1 MIERRI
7 RRGDYL
13 LRPIP
18 SERKLA
24 AEIGVSHMT
33 ARKAVKELLDRNVL
47 SRQPNG
53 NLQISPDY
61 HADAGAGQVV
71 LLYPAFASA
80 YLSHLCQVVS
90 TAAEAYGLSTRPVP
104 YVHWDDPI
112 VLTATNN
119 PGGVIVIPSSL
130 DIPAHIL
137 AVLQSNRVVSLDLDL
152 SDRQVPSIRLFSDA
166 HIVSVLDHLLKLGH
180 HHIDCISTH
189 THNPEIQRRIQLWS
203 DWTYRN
209 GVAGELHERAAPTFT
224 DPTPY
229 AFEEMSA
236 VLRKSP
242 VKATCF
248 VATTFPAAVGAIR
261 ACWEQKRAVRRGLIG
276 VRDEH
281 RSARAVHDA
290 VDHGARHARLVESS
304 AALLRLVHE
313 RKNPG
318 PAHCGWSRPSRCCSK
333 ANRPIGRS
341 VRPNVFDRLPKFD
354 ITNLFYLPA
363 VKSSVERETSMRICT
378 IARRA
383 IVVGIGFILAS
394 TAIADDHP
402 FAHPPGLGG
411 RSNDVRG

>member
-1 MIERRI
+1 MSVIERRI

-47 SRQPNG
+47 SRQTNG
-53 NLQISPDY
+53 NLQIAPDY
-61 HADAGAGQVV
+61 HADANATQVI

-152 SDRQVPSIRLFSDA
+152 SDKQVPSIRLFSDA

-261 ACWEQKRAVRRGLIG
+261 ACWEQKRAVGTDLSVCAMNIEAPARFMTPSITGLDTPDLSK
-276 VRDEH
+276 VLH
-281 RSARAVHDA
+281 RCFDWFTNEKPWA
-290 VDHGARHARLVESS
+290 GP
-304 AALLRLVHE
+304 LRLEPTEPMLFEGESTDRPTH
-313 RKNPG
+313 K
-318 PAHCGWSRPSRCCSK
+318 SRR
-333 ANRPIGRS
+333 
-341 VRPNVFDRLPKFD
+341 V
-354 ITNLFYLPA
+354 
-363 VKSSVERETSMRICT
+363 
-378 IARRA
+378 
-383 IVVGIGFILAS
+383 
-394 TAIADDHP
+394 
-402 FAHPPGLGG
+402 
-411 RSNDVRG
+411 